1 MKHIDKDALAK
12 MIDHTKLSA
21 HATRAEIATLCQEAR
36 QYGFRTVCVNSSH
49 TRFASEALAESGV
62 GVCTVVG
69 FPLGASAGATKAF
82 EARQAVLHGATE
94 IDMVINVGAMR
105 DKQFDLVGEDIRLV
119 VEASHPALVKV
130 ILETCYLTNKE
141 IVKACELSLAAGAR
155 FVKTSTGFGAFGA
168 FPDHVRLMRQTVGPD
183 FGVKASGGIRN
194 HADAMRM
201 IEAGANRL
209 GTSGGMAIIDG
220 MDQPAV
226 PSGQDIPCL
235 NCPSHYA
242 AKDKLPKD
250 VFDYYTSQC
259 PTCPHH
265 LLHQQI
271 SSGKTP
277 AAY

>member
-1 MKHIDKDALAK
+1 MKHIDKEALAK
-12 MIDHTKLSA
+12 MIDHTKLSP
-21 HATRAEIATLCQEAR
+21 HATREEIAALCQEAR
-36 QYGFRTVCVNSSH
+36 QHGFRTVCVNSSH
-49 TRFASEALAESGV
+49 TRFAAEKLAGSGV

-69 FPLGASAGATKAF
+69 FPLGASTSEAKAF
-82 EARQAVLHGATE
+82 EARQAVLNGAME

-105 DKQFDLVGEDIRLV
+105 DKRFDHVEEDIHQV
-119 VEASHPALVKV
+119 VEASRPALVKV
-130 ILETCYLTNKE
+130 ILETCYLTREE
-141 IVKACELSLAAGAR
+141 IVKACELSVTAGAR

-183 FGVKASGGIRN
+183 FGVKASGGVRN
-194 HADAMRM
+194 LADALRM

-209 GTSGGMAIIDG
+209 GTSGGMAIIEGLDKQAAPTG
-220 MDQPAV
+220 PDL
-226 PSGQDIPCL
+226 PCL

-271 SSGKTP
+271 RSGNTP